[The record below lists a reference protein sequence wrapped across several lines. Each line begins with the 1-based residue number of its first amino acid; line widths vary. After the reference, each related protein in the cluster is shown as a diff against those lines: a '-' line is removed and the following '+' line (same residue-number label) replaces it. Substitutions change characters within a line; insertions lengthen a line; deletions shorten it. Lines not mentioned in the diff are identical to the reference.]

1 MTDTE
6 LEMVE
11 QLLSDQICKITNR
24 FLTGLVCLAVISP
37 LPYTLLLEPQMLLAW
52 RTQLTAEM
60 RNALSGPSN

>member
-37 LPYTLLLEPQMLLAW
+37 LPYTLLLEPQMLLA
-52 RTQLTAEM
+52 
-60 RNALSGPSN
+60 